1 MVESGATNDARINA
15 MAMVRMLLTER
26 VVAFHPVIAQIT
38 KDVKAALFLCQ
49 LMYWS
54 DKGDDTRG
62 WIWKTRDQW
71 TEETTMTRR
80 EQESARYKL
89 KKLDI
94 IEEYLGGSPPRIHYR
109 VKWDTLYELMLDRAD
124 RYKTAHSI
132 GTKPPIEEG
141 GNEPIEG
148 AESAP
153 SIKEA
158 EITTE
163 TTSETTQIFTDIDF
177 PWLGVLRTITGW
189 KKRGEPLVTP
199 LVAWAAEKG
208 YSPEY
213 LNDHAIGVSQQG
225 AKNLKDTASL
235 SRKFQNACNAG
246 YYARRNGKGP
256 TTTTDDQQLER
267 IRKAKNA

>member
-1 MVESGATNDARINA
+1 MADSVATNDARINS

-62 WIWKTRDQW
+62 WIWKTRDGW

-89 KKLDI
+89 KALDI
-94 IEEYLGGSPPRIHYR
+94 IEEARRGSPPVLYYR
-109 VKWDTLYELMLDRAD
+109 VKWDTLYDLMLARAE
-124 RYKTAHSI
+124 RYKSAHSI
-132 GTKPPIEEG
+132 GTNPPITNG

-148 AESAP
+148 AESAQ

-163 TTSETTQIFTDIDF
+163 NTQIFVSSDF
-177 PWLGVLRTITGW
+177 PWLGILRTIPGW
-189 KKRGEPLVTP
+189 EKHGEPLVKP
-199 LVAWAAEKG
+199 LVVWSEDKG
-208 YSPEY
+208 HSDDFLY
-213 LNDHAIGVSQQG
+213 DHAVGVASQK
-225 AKNLKDTASL
+225 AKALKGTNLA
-235 SRKFQNACNAG
+235 RKFQNACRAG
-246 YYARRNGKGP
+246 WYTRANGSGP
-256 TTTTDDQQLER
+256 PVTDGDRLEA
-267 IRKAKNA
+267 IRKAKSA